1 MNTAQSSLSTFIN
14 IDVVPVGRHPVITRF
29 MKGVFNNK
37 PALPKYNFTWVDGI
51 VITYISKIDT
61 NSLKYLSQKL
71 ATLLVL
77 LCGQRC
83 GEILSVLDIRN
94 LDLSENMCLI
104 RIGDIL
110 KTSGPK
116 NHIGEIKFHAYPTD
130 LTICPLNCL
139 RQYLEATKQH
149 RGTIT
154 SLFITLNKPFK
165 APARETV
172 RWVKQTLRC
181 WY

>member
-1 MNTAQSSLSTFIN
+1 
-14 IDVVPVGRHPVITRF
+14 
-29 MKGVFNNK
+29 
-37 PALPKYNFTWVDGI
+37 
-51 VITYISKIDT
+51 
-61 NSLKYLSQKL
+61 
-71 ATLLVL
+71 
-77 LCGQRC
+77 
-83 GEILSVLDIRN
+83 
-94 LDLSENMCLI
+94 MCLI

-154 SLFITLNKPFK
+154 TLFITLNKPFK
-165 APARETV
+165 VPATETV
-172 RWVKQTLRC
+172 RWVKQTLTDAGINMSIFSSHSTSSASNSKGKTYVPLKTIFETGGWKGNKTFARFYDIPILQEEKYC
-181 WY
+181 FSMLNSKK